1 MMRTK
6 QLTLADDQRHLNM
19 AYVRMHETLNEL
31 QRVYRK
37 DNALA
42 KMVRTLGAMEDTL
55 FEYVT
60 PGRCAK
66 HE

>member
-60 PGRCAK
+60 PQRGVR